1 MNDVVLEWSIE
12 SIAHVMHVCVVCVD
26 RPRVPA
32 KNKTQTQGAGVVIEP
47 PPERKRD
54 KEQWQQ

>member
-1 MNDVVLEWSIE
+1 MVLEWSIE